1 MKPWEFWIDV
11 GGTFT
16 DCIARSPDDR
26 LVECKVLSSGVTKRQ
41 VGEVLGPVRFCD
53 SAPRR
58 DAPQFWTGYELR
70 LLDPRGQPFFV
81 SRVTAFDARTGAYTT
96 AALLPEKIEPGTNF
110 ELASGDESP
119 VLAIRTILGLRLDQ
133 AIPPVS
139 IRLGTTRG
147 TNALLTRRGARTAFV
162 TTHGFA
168 DVLLIANQ
176 DRPRL
181 FDLAIKKPEPLFE
194 RVVEIDERL
203 DAEGRV
209 LRAPD
214 EPSAR
219 RQLAE
224 LRRAGIESLAVCL
237 LHSFANPAHEELVA
251 GWARDVGFTEISV
264 SSRLSPLIKIVSRGD
279 TTVVDAYLNP
289 VLRKYVETLRT
300 SLAGSQLRL
309 MTSAGGLVDADRFV
323 GKDSIL
329 SGPAGGVIGF
339 SRVAERAGFPRS
351 IGFDMGGTST
361 DVSRFDGRYELEFET
376 TKAGVRVVAPMLSI
390 ETVAAGGGSICAF
403 DGVKLVVGPDS
414 AGADPGPACY
424 GRGGPLTVTD
434 VNLFLG
440 RIVPGRF
447 PFPLDRAAVEAH
459 LERLCAEIAL
469 TPDGARYSPVAL
481 AEGFVEIANA
491 NMVRAIRKISV
502 ARGYDPRDYV
512 LATFGGAGGQ
522 HACALAR
529 ELGMRQVLSHPWAG
543 LLSAYG
549 IGLADIRRFG
559 EQAVLRPW
567 SSEQLAELDPVFRQ
581 LESRARAEVAA
592 EGLPA
597 EAIAPPNRSLDLR
610 YQGVEATIN
619 VPCPPDGNYAARY
632 EELHQQLYGY
642 KHASRGIEIVAARV
656 EVVGRTPDPPDET
669 TEIVKGRPSPSET
682 TTTWFDGRPHETGIY
697 SRENLH
703 AGDEIQGPAIL
714 CEPTSTVVVEP
725 GFSAAILSRGEIVMT
740 DAGSAARRDISTT
753 ADPVMLEIFNNLFAS
768 IAEQMGVTL
777 QRTSFSTNV
786 KERLDFSCAIFS
798 PSGGLVVNAPHI
810 PVHLGAMGETV
821 KRIIADN
828 PEIRPGDVFV
838 TNDPYRGGSHLPDVT
853 VITPVHD
860 EKTREL
866 IFFTASRAH
875 HAEIGGIV
883 PGSMPPFSRNLA
895 EEGVLI
901 RNFKLVDAG
910 RSREAD
916 LKELLLS
923 GPYPTRTVHDN
934 LADVSAQVAANN
946 SGVLRLRELVER
958 YTLAVVQAYMQH
970 IQDAAERKMRLALAA
985 IADGSYRFTDHLDG
999 GSPIV
1004 VTITIAHDTATV
1016 DFTGTGPVIL
1026 ARESTPP
1033 VGNEGLPAAPLSKE
1047 GLGGSGELQSAHP
1060 GEKGPADLPPLRKGW
1075 PGGVRNVSEHAS
1087 NQPADAGR
1095 SPDGSGR
1102 PATGGYNLNANRA
1115 IVSAAVLYVFR
1126 CLINED
1132 IPLNSGVLAPVTII
1146 LPECLLN
1153 PPEHDDPAKCAAIVG
1168 GNVETSQRVVD
1179 VLLGALGVAA
1189 ASQGTMNNLTFG
1201 DDAFGYY
1208 ETICGGSGA
1217 TRDSDG
1223 ADGVHT
1229 HMTNTRLTD
1238 PEVIERRYP
1247 VRLHEFSI
1255 RRGSGGRALG
1265 MYRDKHADKE
1275 IVFAGIEQAVLAAAR
1290 KFFGEGVPLAIQIDR
1305 DTGNPT
1311 LFKAG
1316 QPIAPELLGE
1326 ILARTSAQM
1335 AKQVMIRKIRDAT
1348 PALDEACRQ
1357 AVGDHRGGDG
1367 VIRRLEFLR
1376 ALRVSILSE
1385 RRGQYAPFGL
1395 GGGAP
1400 GARGQN
1406 TLQRAAS
1413 EVIEDLGGKVQITVA
1428 PGDVLTIAT
1437 PGGGAS
1443 AVRS

>member
-1 MKPWEFWIDV
+1 
-11 GGTFT
+11 
-16 DCIARSPDDR
+16 
-26 LVECKVLSSGVTKRQ
+26 
-41 VGEVLGPVRFCD
+41 
-53 SAPRR
+53 
-58 DAPQFWTGYELR
+58 
-70 LLDPRGQPFFV
+70 
-81 SRVTAFDARTGAYTT
+81 
-96 AALLPEKIEPGTNF
+96 
-110 ELASGDESP
+110 
-119 VLAIRTILGLRLDQ
+119 
-133 AIPPVS
+133 
-139 IRLGTTRG
+139 
-147 TNALLTRRGARTAFV
+147 
-162 TTHGFA
+162 
-168 DVLLIANQ
+168 
-176 DRPRL
+176 
-181 FDLAIKKPEPLFE
+181 
-194 RVVEIDERL
+194 
-203 DAEGRV
+203 
-209 LRAPD
+209 
-214 EPSAR
+214 
-219 RQLAE
+219 
-224 LRRAGIESLAVCL
+224 
-237 LHSFANPAHEELVA
+237 
-251 GWARDVGFTEISV
+251 
-264 SSRLSPLIKIVSRGD
+264 
-279 TTVVDAYLNP
+279 
-289 VLRKYVETLRT
+289 
-300 SLAGSQLRL
+300 
-309 MTSAGGLVDADRFV
+309 
-323 GKDSIL
+323 
-329 SGPAGGVIGF
+329 
-339 SRVAERAGFPRS
+339 
-351 IGFDMGGTST
+351 
-361 DVSRFDGRYELEFET
+361 
-376 TKAGVRVVAPMLSI
+376 
-390 ETVAAGGGSICAF
+390 
-403 DGVKLVVGPDS
+403 
-414 AGADPGPACY
+414 
-424 GRGGPLTVTD
+424 
-434 VNLFLG
+434 
-440 RIVPGRF
+440 
-447 PFPLDRAAVEAH
+447 
-459 LERLCAEIAL
+459 
-469 TPDGARYSPVAL
+469 
-481 AEGFVEIANA
+481 
-491 NMVRAIRKISV
+491 MVRAIRKISV

-512 LATFGGAGGQ
+512 LVTFGGAGGQ

-567 SSEQLAELDPVFRQ
+567 SPEQLAALEPVFQQ
-581 LESRARAEVAA
+581 LESRARAEVVV

-597 EAIAPPNRSLDLR
+597 DAIAPPNRSLDLR

-619 VPCPPDGNYAARY
+619 VPCPADGNYAARY

-669 TEIVKGRPSPSET
+669 TAVVTRRPAPSET
-682 TTTWFDGRPHETGIY
+682 TTAWFDNQPHETSVF
-697 SRENLH
+697 SREHLH
-703 AGDEIQGPAIL
+703 AGDEIEGPAIL

-725 GFSAAILSRGEIVMT
+725 GFTATILSRGEILMT
-740 DAGSAARRDISTT
+740 DTGDAARREVSTA

-828 PEIRPGDVFV
+828 PQIQPGDVFV

-860 EKTREL
+860 EKSREL

-910 RSREAD
+910 HSREAE

-923 GPYPTRTVHDN
+923 GPYPTRAVRDN

-958 YTLAVVQAYMQH
+958 YTLPVVQAYMQH

-985 IADGSYRFTDHLDG
+985 IPDGTYRFTDHLDNS
-999 GSPIV
+999 SPIA
-1004 VTITIAHDTATV
+1004 VTIAIADDTATV

-1026 ARESTPP
+1026 APEHASTSR
-1033 VGNEGLPAAPLSKE
+1033 PLSK
-1047 GLGGSGELQSAHP
+1047 GGSGERQSTSSA
-1060 GEKGPADLPPLRKGW
+1060 
-1075 PGGVRNVSEHAS
+1075 
-1087 NQPADAGR
+1087 NQPADADR
-1095 SPDGSGR
+1095 SPE
-1102 PATGGYNLNANRA
+1102 TGGYNLNANRA

-1132 IPLNSGVLAPVTII
+1132 IPLNSGVLAPVKII

-1201 DDAFGYY
+1201 EDTFGYY

-1217 TRDSDG
+1217 TRDADG
-1223 ADGVHT
+1223 ADAVHT

-1255 RRGSGGRALG
+1255 RRGSGGRERVGA
-1265 MYRDKHADKE
+1265 RDPNVNRE
-1275 IVFAGIEQAVLAAAR
+1275 IIFAGIEQAVLVAAR
-1290 KFFGEGVPLAIQIDR
+1290 KYFGEGVPLAVQIDR

-1311 LFKAG
+1311 VYKAG
-1316 QPIAPELLGE
+1316 QPIEPELLGD
-1326 ILARTSAQM
+1326 ILGRISANA
-1335 AKQVMIRKIRDAT
+1335 AKQVMLLKIREADKDAWSET
-1348 PALDEACRQ
+1348 RGAQ
-1357 AVGDHRGGDG
+1357 SVHRGGDG

-1376 ALRVSILSE
+1376 PLRVSILSE
-1385 RRGQYAPFGL
+1385 RRGQHAPFGL

-1406 TLQRAAS
+1406 TLQRAGS
-1413 EVIEDLGGKVQITVA
+1413 QSIEDLGGKVQITVA
-1428 PGDVLTIAT
+1428 PGDILTIAT
-1437 PGGGAS
+1437 PGGGAF
-1443 AVRS
+1443 VTRS